1 MIQDNPYKKYQNT
14 QVMTADPGTLLI
26 MLLEGGNR
34 FLRRAK
40 KAMEEQDF
48 EESHKLCVKVEKIIM
63 ELINSLDLSYGELT
77 KNLLSLYEY
86 MYRRLVESNIKKD
99 VAMLSEVEKLLVGME
114 DMWKEAYKKSLMEG
128 KQPPIEGDAEKQGQ
142 GISRIF

>member
-1 MIQDNPYKKYQNT
+1 MVPDNPYKKYQNT

-63 ELINSLDLSYGELT
+63 ELINSLDLSYGQLT

-99 VAMLSEVEKLLVGME
+99 VSMLAEVEKLLGDME
-114 DMWKEAYKKSLMEG
+114 DMWKEAYKKSLAEG
-128 KQPPIEGDAEKQGQ
+128 KQAPVNGDTEKQEQ
-142 GISRIF
+142 GISRVF